1 MKEASLILLGTNGAS
16 LSSHRAQTSLFL
28 IKDKTTFVFD
38 VGLNTPINLL
48 KVNALDNCES
58 LVIHISHRHID
69 HIGGIFSLLQ
79 ALTWSD
85 EYLFLKINS
94 VIIYATKEVEEILLN
109 SFKAMGDDQFNL
121 AGYYPERKRS
131 LKLISHPNEENF
143 NYQIEDIEINS
154 VHLPLVFNH
163 GIKFKLNEKIIAL
176 TGDATIIDENY
187 INFCNGSDI
196 VVFDLGHLI
205 ITPTSTS
212 ESKFELFLDNVIN
225 MLSKVKTGRFIA
237 THLTLRHLEHK
248 NLSVEEREVIYKKVI
263 SEICGR
269 AKDEGFI
276 GSLELGQDLT
286 KIL

>member
-16 LSSHRAQTSLFL
+16 LSSHRAQTSLCL
-28 IKDKTTFVFD
+28 IKDQTTFVFD

-48 KVNALDNCES
+48 KINALDNCET
-58 LVIHISHRHID
+58 LIIHITHRHID

-85 EYLFLKINS
+85 EYLFLKIKN
-94 VIIYATKEVEEILLN
+94 VTIYATTEVEEILLN
-109 SFKAMGDDQFNL
+109 SFKAMGEDQFNL

-131 LKLISHPNEENF
+131 LELISYPDEENF
-143 NYQIEDIEINS
+143 SYQIEDIEINS

-205 ITPTSTS
+205 IKPSSTS
-212 ESKFELFLDNVIN
+212 ESKFELFLDNVIS
-225 MLSKVKTGRFIA
+225 MLSKVRTGRFIA

-248 NLSVEEREVIYKKVI
+248 NLSSDERESIYR
-263 SEICGR
+263 EILNEIYSK
-269 AKDEGFI
+269 AKDKGFV
-276 GSLELGQDLT
+276 GTLELGKDLN
-286 KIL
+286 KIC